1 MNSIEI
7 TYKNSKT
14 KYLISDAGLFLQNLE
29 RQYNRLIIIVDSNI
43 ENMYHSFI
51 SKYLYKSIT
60 ATEVNKSQ
68 ETINSIYSFFL
79 QNQVNKSDII
89 IGIGGGITTDITGF
103 VASSYMRGID
113 FGFIP
118 TTLLAMVDASIGG
131 KNGINYDG
139 YKNMIGSIN
148 QPKFIC
154 SDILFLKTLPHA
166 EVINGYAEI
175 IKSAAIAD
183 SLLIEELFR
192 KQYFD
197 LSNIILKVANIKVS
211 IVSRDEK
218 EQGIRKVLN
227 FGHTLAH
234 SIEKEYLYPH
244 GVAVALGMIV
254 ATQLSFQ
261 YGYLSFNRSNHLIKL
276 IYAYFDF
283 EHYPIC
289 INAVV
294 DAIRFDKKRNGDS
307 IDFIL
312 LQDLGTPLIK
322 KIPINILMENLYDI
336 CVTR

>member
-7 TYKNSKT
+7 AYNNSKT
-14 KYLISDAGLFLQNLE
+14 EYLISDAELFLQNLE
-29 RQYNRLIIIVDSNI
+29 TKYDRLVLIVDSNI
-43 ENMYHSFI
+43 ENMYNSII
-51 SKYLYKSIT
+51 SKYLYISII

-68 ETINSIYSFFL
+68 ETINRIYSFCL
-79 QNQVNKSDII
+79 HHHVNKSDII

-103 VASSYMRGID
+103 AASSFKRGID

-139 YKNMIGSIN
+139 YKNMIGSVN

-154 SDILFLKTLPHA
+154 SDILFLKTLPHS

-183 SLLIEELFR
+183 SLLTEELFR

-197 LSNIILKVANIKVS
+197 LSYIILKVANIKIS
-211 IVSRDEK
+211 IVSKDEK
-218 EQGIRKVLN
+218 EQGLRKVLN

-244 GVAVALGMIV
+244 GVAVAMGMIV
-254 ATQLSFQ
+254 AIQLSFK
-261 YGYLSFNRSNHLIKL
+261 YGYLSFNKSNHLIKL
-276 IYAYFDF
+276 IYSYFDF
-283 EHYPIC
+283 ASYPIC
-289 INAVV
+289 INDVV

-307 IDFIL
+307 IDFVL